1 MDEEEEGE
9 GKPWGGQ
16 NELVVLV
23 SGTIGEEGSEAPEEE
38 ERAGSRPS
46 SCPSRVISLDLEIPR
61 FTLAL
66 LFWNHIC
73 TLLED
78 MPSWSASCTR
88 VCWEGILSVVKI
100 CSRMASW
107 SGLVLWRF
115 FLLWWCW
122 RGSGNP
128 PGNLPWSWRSIIA
141 SNMTSPS
148 SSLSSS

>member
-1 MDEEEEGE
+1 MEDEEEERE

-23 SGTIGEEGSEAPEEE
+23 SGTIGEEGSEAPEDE

-46 SCPSRVISLDLEIPR
+46 SWPGDMLSGVISLDLETPR

-78 MPSWSASCTR
+78 MPS
-88 VCWEGILSVVKI
+88 
-100 CSRMASW
+100 
-107 SGLVLWRF
+107 
-115 FLLWWCW
+115 
-122 RGSGNP
+122 
-128 PGNLPWSWRSIIA
+128 
-141 SNMTSPS
+141 
-148 SSLSSS
+148 